1 VLLIHGCSWRGS
13 VPLRVR
19 RPFIKYRLHSILSVL
34 LVLPLLLICGSRVG
48 QAQST
53 NSGDIRGVV
62 TDAQGSLVPGV
73 VVTVLDVN
81 TGVSNSYTTN
91 GDGLYDTSSIIP
103 GSYTV
108 TFTKDG
114 FDQLVRGP
122 ITLQVGITTVNCRLK
137 VGSVTKQVTVTTDV
151 PLLETESG
159 ALTAT
164 LDSKTM
170 DELPQVAGI
179 EGQDWGN
186 FMIMLPGMAGNST
199 GSIGGANPQQW
210 GSANGSMPYS
220 NILEDG
226 ASTSLGGSMIGS
238 PAILETVA
246 ELQVSLSN
254 FSAQY
259 GSGGMVVNQIT
270 KSGTSQFHGS
280 AYEYM
285 QNDAW
290 DAAQY
295 GFGNQVPVPY
305 IRYNNFGGSIGGPV
319 LKKKMFFYFDYDQI
333 VDHGS
338 ASNGTYTIPT
348 ADIMSGNFAAAGITQ
363 TLYDPTTQTIA
374 QDSAGNLYPV
384 RKSFQEEYGN
394 GNVIPSNL
402 IDTVANAIQQYYPT
416 PSNHIPGSKFVT
428 PIPDSLGVATSNFF
442 SSVPQSTPYRKYF
455 GRLDYDI
462 TPSNRLS
469 MSDTQNDTPV
479 QYPSAITPCPLGCES
494 GDVDNNNA
502 QITDVWS
509 INPHLI
515 NEARMGYTWQGNFFG
530 DYSLNQGFPAKL
542 GWQFAKADD
551 FPSTYMT
558 NYTTVGPATNATE
571 SEHVFDPS
579 DVVTMI
585 LGKHVLHFG
594 GEFLI
599 YREDSTQWGNEFAGG
614 LNFSGQYTQH
624 WTVDGSGIASPDP
637 NTGLDYADFLLGA
650 AQSWSAGVTP
660 EYGGRMKN
668 PQLFIQDDFK
678 VSPNLTVNFGLRYQI
693 TRGWSE
699 VHGNED
705 SFDAT
710 VLNPA
715 TNTLGAMWYGSTH
728 ANGRTSL
735 IANTNNTF
743 LPRVGFS
750 WMPVPNTT
758 IHGGFGL
765 YSYTWTLDTYG
776 TIEPGG
782 IGGPFGSS
790 GSVTDSTN
798 GLTPVVKLDGNGTLI
813 AAPTLG
819 QVGLVP
825 TTNPLPYATFATTP
839 DAYNG
844 QDVGYYQFHAPVPKV
859 EQWNLTI
866 QRMLSQ
872 NFMVELAYVG
882 SHGFNLNYLTDLD
895 QVPERYLS
903 PNDSAYRP
911 YPNYGSIAGSTNN
924 AISNY
929 NSLQVSVTKRMSN
942 GLNFSAN
949 YVWSHFLDDQDS
961 AGFGSRGGERAFQI
975 AEDPKSDYSNSNFDI
990 RNAFKAYGM
999 YELPFGKGRS
1009 YSSKNPVLDEVIGG
1023 WQVSTMVIL
1032 SSGNPFTVYSDQ
1044 NTYALVGSSY
1054 PNWSGISPRPKHRS
1068 INNWYNPEAFKQ
1080 PANGTFGNVRR
1091 NSLYGPGINE
1101 VNLSGARTFSLP
1113 WAGVKLQIRADSV
1126 NAFNHPSFGVPN
1138 QNLSSSSG
1146 PGTVYTNITN
1156 ITITTVGGRNLQLGA
1171 RLSF

>member
-1 VLLIHGCSWRGS
+1 M
-13 VPLRVR
+13 
-19 RPFIKYRLHSILSVL
+19 
-34 LVLPLLLICGSRVG
+34 PLLLICANDICR
-48 QAQST
+48 AQST
-53 NSGDIRGVV
+53 NSGDIRGSV
-62 TDAQGSLVPGV
+62 TDAQGSLIPGV
-73 VVTVLDVN
+73 GVTVLNVN
-81 TGVSNSYTTN
+81 TGVSKSYMTN

-122 ITLQVGITTVNCRLK
+122 ITLQVGITTVNGQLK

-186 FMIMLPGMAGNST
+186 FMIMLPGMAGVST

-259 GSGGMVVNQIT
+259 GSGGMIVNQIT
-270 KSGTSQFHGS
+270 KSGTSKFHGS

-305 IRYNNFGGSIGGPV
+305 IRYHNFGGSIGGPV

-348 ADIMSGNFAAAGITQ
+348 ADIMNGNFAAAGITQ
-363 TLYDPTTQTIA
+363 TIYDPTTQTIA
-374 QDSAGNLYPV
+374 KDSAGNLYPV
-384 RKSFQEEYGN
+384 RKSFAEEYGN

-402 IDTVANAIQQYYPT
+402 IDAVANAVQKYYPT
-416 PSNHIPGSKFVT
+416 ASNHIPGSKFVA
-428 PIPDSLGVATSNFF
+428 PIPNSIGVATSNFF

-479 QYPSAITPCPLGCES
+479 QYPSAITACPLGCES

-530 DYSLNQGFPAKL
+530 DYALNQGFPAKL

-551 FPSTYMT
+551 FPSTYLT
-558 NYTTVGPATNATE
+558 NYSTIGPATNATE

-579 DVVTMI
+579 DVVTLI
-585 LGKHVLHFG
+585 RGKHVLHFG

-624 WTVDGSGIASPDP
+624 WTVDGSGVASPDP

-660 EYGGRMKN
+660 EYGGRMKT

-678 VSPNLTVNFGLRYQI
+678 VLPNLTLNFGLRYQI

-705 SFDAT
+705 SFDPT
-710 VLNPA
+710 VMNPA

-728 ANGRTSL
+728 ANGRTAL
-735 IANTNNTF
+735 IADTNDTF

-750 WMPVPNTT
+750 WMPIPNTT
-758 IHGGFGL
+758 LHGGFGL
-765 YSYTWTLDTYG
+765 YSYT
-776 TIEPGG
+776 
-782 IGGPFGSS
+782 
-790 GSVTDSTN
+790 
-798 GLTPVVKLDGNGTLI
+798 
-813 AAPTLG
+813 
-819 QVGLVP
+819 
-825 TTNPLPYATFATTP
+825 
-839 DAYNG
+839 
-844 QDVGYYQFHAPVPKV
+844 
-859 EQWNLTI
+859 
-866 QRMLSQ
+866 
-872 NFMVELAYVG
+872 
-882 SHGFNLNYLTDLD
+882 
-895 QVPERYLS
+895 
-903 PNDSAYRP
+903 
-911 YPNYGSIAGSTNN
+911 
-924 AISNY
+924 
-929 NSLQVSVTKRMSN
+929 
-942 GLNFSAN
+942 
-949 YVWSHFLDDQDS
+949 
-961 AGFGSRGGERAFQI
+961 
-975 AEDPKSDYSNSNFDI
+975 
-990 RNAFKAYGM
+990 
-999 YELPFGKGRS
+999 
-1009 YSSKNPVLDEVIGG
+1009 
-1023 WQVSTMVIL
+1023 
-1032 SSGNPFTVYSDQ
+1032 
-1044 NTYALVGSSY
+1044 
-1054 PNWSGISPRPKHRS
+1054 
-1068 INNWYNPEAFKQ
+1068 
-1080 PANGTFGNVRR
+1080 
-1091 NSLYGPGINE
+1091 
-1101 VNLSGARTFSLP
+1101 
-1113 WAGVKLQIRADSV
+1113 
-1126 NAFNHPSFGVPN
+1126 
-1138 QNLSSSSG
+1138 
-1146 PGTVYTNITN
+1146 
-1156 ITITTVGGRNLQLGA
+1156 
-1171 RLSF
+1171 

>member
-1 VLLIHGCSWRGS
+1 MS
-13 VPLRVR
+13 
-19 RPFIKYRLHSILSVL
+19 L
-34 LVLPLLLICGSRVG
+34 LVICAGPLA

-62 TDAQGSLVPGV
+62 TDAQGSVVAGV
-73 VVTVLDVN
+73 AVTVLDVN
-81 TGVSNSYTTN
+81 TGVSHSYTTN
-91 GDGLYDTSSIIP
+91 REGLYDTSSILP

-114 FDQLVRGP
+114 FDQFVRGP
-122 ITLQVGITTVNCRLK
+122 ITLQVGITTVNGSLK
-137 VGSVTKQVTVTTDV
+137 VGSVTKQITVTTDV

-159 ALTAT
+159 AQTAT

-170 DELPQVAGI
+170 EELPQVAGG

-210 GSANGSMPYS
+210 GSANGSLPYS
-220 NILEDG
+220 NVLEDG

-246 ELQVSLSN
+246 ELQVSESN

-259 GSGGMVVNQIT
+259 GSGGMIFNQIT
-270 KSGTSQFHGS
+270 KSGTSKFHGS

-290 DAAQY
+290 NAAQY

-305 IRYNNFGGSIGGPV
+305 IRYNNFGGSIGGPI

-333 VDHGS
+333 VNHGS
-338 ASNGTYTIPT
+338 ASNGTYTVPT
-348 ADIMSGNFAAAGITQ
+348 ADMMSGNFAAAGITQ
-363 TLYDPTTQTIA
+363 TIYDPTTQTIA

-384 RKSFQEEYGN
+384 RKSFAEEYGN

-402 IDTVANAIQQYYPT
+402 IDTVANNVQQYYPT
-416 PSNHIPGSKFVT
+416 ASNHIPGSKFVT
-428 PIPDSLGVATSNFF
+428 PVTNTLGVGTNNFF
-442 SSVPQSTPYRKYF
+442 SSLPQSTPYRKYF

-462 TPSNRLS
+462 TSNNRLS
-469 MSDTQNDTPV
+469 TSVTANDTPV
-479 QYPSAITPCPLGCES
+479 QYPSAITACPLGCES
-494 GDVDNNNA
+494 GDVDNYNA
-502 QITDVWS
+502 QITDVWT
-509 INPHLI
+509 INPRLI
-515 NEARMGYTWQGNFFG
+515 NEARMGFTWQGNYFG
-530 DYSLNQGFPAKL
+530 DYALNQGYPAKL

-551 FPSTYMT
+551 FPSTYLT
-558 NYTTVGPATNATE
+558 NYSTIGPATNATE
-571 SEHVFDPS
+571 SEYVFDPS

-585 LGKHVLHFG
+585 RGKHVLHFG
-594 GEFLI
+594 GEFLA
-599 YREDSTQWGNEFAGG
+599 YREDSTQWGNIFAGG

-624 WTVDGSGIASPDP
+624 WTVDGSGVASPDP
-637 NTGLDYADFLLGA
+637 NTGLDYADFLLGL

-660 EYGGRMKN
+660 EYGGRLKS
-668 PQLFIQDDFK
+668 PQVFVQDDFK
-678 VSPNLTVNFGLRYQI
+678 VTPNLTLNFGIRYQI

-705 SFDAT
+705 SFDT
-710 VLNPA
+710 TIINPA
-715 TNTLGAMWYGSTH
+715 TNTPGAIWYGSTH
-728 ANGRTSL
+728 TNGRRSL
-735 IANTNNTF
+735 IANTNDTF
-743 LPRVGFS
+743 LPRVGFA
-750 WMPVPNTT
+750 WMPMPNTT

-776 TIEPGG
+776 TIQPGG

-790 GSVTDSTN
+790 GNVSDLSN
-798 GLTPVVKLDGNGTLI
+798 GITPVVKLDGNGTML
-813 AAPTLG
+813 ATPSLG
-819 QVGLVP
+819 QTGLVP
-825 TTNPLPYATFATTP
+825 TSAPLPYVASPTTP

-844 QDVGYYQFHAPVPKV
+844 QGVGYYQYHAPVPKI

-872 NFMVELAYVG
+872 NLMVELAYVA
-882 SHGFNLNYLTDLD
+882 SHGFNLNYQTDQD
-895 QVPERYLS
+895 QVPERFLS
-903 PNDSAYRP
+903 PNDAAYLP
-911 YPNYGSIAGSTNN
+911 YPNYQSIAGSTNN
-924 AISNY
+924 GISNY

-961 AGFGSRGGERAFQI
+961 AGFGSRGGEAAFQI
-975 AEDPKSDYSNSNFDI
+975 ANDPAGDYSNSNFDI

-999 YELPFGKGRS
+999 YQLPFGKGKMFKSNNR
-1009 YSSKNPVLDEVIGG
+1009 VVDAVIGG
-1023 WQVSTMVIL
+1023 WQISGMVLL
-1032 SSGNPFTVYSDQ
+1032 SSGNPFTVYSNQ
-1044 NTYALVGSSY
+1044 NTYAQVGSSY

-1068 INNWYNPEAFKQ
+1068 IQEWYNPAAFTQ
-1080 PANGTFGNVRR
+1080 PANGTFGNVKR
-1091 NSLYGPGINE
+1091 NSLYGPGIE
-1101 VNLSGARTFSLP
+1101 QVNLSGQRTFSLP
-1113 WAGVKLQIRADSV
+1113 WTGGELEIRADAT

-1156 ITITTVGGRNLQLGA
+1156 ITSTTVSGRYLQLGA